1 MDVSNLRISWMVCLF
16 FFFVAGCGEV
26 KIIKETSQP
35 AKPSWIIQLPKD
47 NAFLYFI
54 GSNSGA
60 KTLEDGENAAR
71 KDALAKI
78 AEYLGIDI
86 KAQLDMTMTET
97 DQSVKEHLK
106 TKTDA
111 MINQA
116 TIVDT
121 YHEKTTRIDKNFK
134 MEFFDF
140 YLLLK
145 YPREEAQKELVRR
158 QTETRN
164 KAQAAFNLYQS
175 GKVQE
180 SQGNYRQAR
189 QFFHEGMD
197 ILSQI
202 PTVVSLDQPEVD
214 NTRELASLLKSEERN
229 AIANLRRVVVWVQ
242 ETNLDQ
248 VHSPSILGASL
259 QAILTKHEFSVVDQ
273 PISHSNLDAE
283 PLAGD
288 KKVLEALN
296 AQGVRF
302 LIVSQA
308 HTIFSSTAMNKHF
321 YKAQGMLSVFST
333 QTGEILITIPI
344 DSQGYHKDR
353 PQAGLNAL
361 REAGISAGEKLVKE
375 LLAKEGV

>member
-1 MDVSNLRISWMVCLF
+1 MPQRAWTIGLFISLVLT
-16 FFFVAGCGEV
+16 GCTNV
-26 KIIKETSQP
+26 QILKETSQP
-35 AKPSWIIQLPKD
+35 TRPDWLSQLPRD
-47 NAFLYFI
+47 DAFFYYI
-54 GSNSGA
+54 GSNTGA
-60 KTLEDGENAAR
+60 KTLADGESAAR
-71 KDALAKI
+71 KDALVKV

-86 KAQLDMTMTET
+86 NAQLDMTMTET
-97 DQSVKEHLK
+97 DQSVKEQLK

-111 MINQA
+111 LISQA
-116 TIVDT
+116 TIVDS
-121 YHEKTTRIDKNFK
+121 YHEKTIRTTHDFK
-134 MEFFDF
+134 KEMFDV

-158 QTETRN
+158 ETETRN

-189 QFFHEGMD
+189 QFFHEGID

-273 PISHSNLDAE
+273 PIPHSTLDAE
-283 PLAGD
+283 PLVRD

-344 DSQGYHKDR
+344 DSQGYHQDR

>member
-1 MDVSNLRISWMVCLF
+1 MPQRAWTIGLFISLVLT
-16 FFFVAGCGEV
+16 GCTSV
-26 KIIKETSQP
+26 QIIKETSQP
-35 AKPSWIIQLPKD
+35 TKPGWLSQLPRD
-47 NAFLYFI
+47 DVFFYYI
-54 GSNSGA
+54 GSNTGA
-60 KTLEDGENAAR
+60 KTLADGENAAR
-71 KDALAKI
+71 KDALVKV

-86 KAQLDMTMTET
+86 NAQLDMTMTET
-97 DQSVKEHLK
+97 DQSVKEQLK

-111 MINQA
+111 LISQA
-116 TIVDT
+116 AIVDS
-121 YHEKTTRIDKNFK
+121 YHEKTIRTTHDFK
-134 MEFFDF
+134 KEMFDV

-145 YPREEAQKELVRR
+145 YPKEEARKELIRR
-158 QTETRN
+158 ETETRN

-248 VHSPSILGASL
+248 VHSPSTLGTSL

-273 PISHSNLDAE
+273 PIPHSNLDAE

-296 AQGVRF
+296 AQGVMF
-302 LIVSQA
+302 LIASQA

-321 YKAQGMLSVFST
+321 YKAQGVLSVFST
-333 QTGEILITIPI
+333 QTGETLITIPI
-344 DSQGYHKDR
+344 DSQGYHQDR
-353 PQAGLNAL
+353 SQAGLNAL
-361 REAGISAGEKLVKE
+361 REAGKSAGEKLVKE